1 MALRAA
7 GLAHDHL
14 DETALADYLV
24 VGHVLATSTPV
35 GGVRALP
42 PGTFIVWSGVGAVPS
57 APIRWWNL
65 PRPVSADRLGEGDE
79 VERFRVALRD
89 SAERHA
95 RADRPVG
102 VFLSGGVD
110 STVLSSLATAA
121 GGSIGTLTVTWPE
134 VGGDESVAAED
145 VARRLGVDH
154 HEIPYSGTDL
164 IDVLP
169 KAIESMDVPTSD
181 GLNTWIVCSAA
192 RSAGFVVVLSGLGAD
207 ELFGGYPTFR
217 QVPRVARASEAIALI
232 PEGLRVRLAKR
243 AAQARPGGRMAR
255 MLSSERGLPGAYA
268 CVRSLF
274 SPQEL
279 TQHGVSLPFGPYVA
293 AGAVSQDRTDTVGW
307 LELENYLPD
316 QLLRDADQMSMAHSL
331 ELRVPYLDDDVVA
344 AALAIPVRARLG
356 VLGSKQVLR
365 DTVALPSQPKRP
377 FTLPL
382 DSWLSGILKPWIR
395 ESLLSDA
402 LPLSTELPS
411 KFRHDLLVAFD
422 ERRTHWSR
430 PWAVAILRR
439 WIEARDLGP

>member
-1 MALRAA
+1 
-7 GLAHDHL
+7 
-14 DETALADYLV
+14 
-24 VGHVLATSTPV
+24 
-35 GGVRALP
+35 
-42 PGTFIVWSGVGAVPS
+42 
-57 APIRWWNL
+57 
-65 PRPVSADRLGEGDE
+65 
-79 VERFRVALRD
+79 
-89 SAERHA
+89 
-95 RADRPVG
+95 
-102 VFLSGGVD
+102 
-110 STVLSSLATAA
+110 
-121 GGSIGTLTVTWPE
+121 

-232 PEGLRVRLAKR
+232 PEGLRVRLSRR
-243 AAQARPGGRMAR
+243 ATHSRPGGRMVR

-316 QLLRDADQMSMAHSL
+316 QLLRDA
-331 ELRVPYLDDDVVA
+331 
-344 AALAIPVRARLG
+344 LAIPARARLG
-356 VLGSKQVLR
+356 ILGSKQVLR
-365 DTVALPSQPKRP
+365 ETVHFPSHPKRP
-377 FTLPL
+377 FTLPF
-382 DSWLSGILKPWIR
+382 DTWMAGVMKPWIR

-402 LPLSTELPS
+402 LPLSDELPA
-411 KFRHDLLVAFD
+411 KFRTDLLTAFD
-422 ERRTHWSR
+422 EGRTHWSR

-439 WIEARDLGP
+439 WIEAQDLRP